1 MFKKTGMLRKYNK
14 SLDKSMVI
22 GHNRNMKRANIT
34 VKQVND
40 LARDIAT
47 LSNEQFIDYQYDK
60 MVDDLCAL
68 FEQNEYAARSY
79 DIDAIDYGKKI

>member
-1 MFKKTGMLRKYNK
+1 MMTTEQIN
-14 SLDKSMVI
+14 
-22 GHNRNMKRANIT
+22 N
-34 VKQVND
+34 

-47 LSNEQFIDYQYDK
+47 LLNEQYIDYQYDK

-79 DIDAIDYGKKI
+79 DNDAIDYGKKI